1 VEASVVVETLETLV
15 KVDQV
20 EVAEVTETD
29 LHQEQVVKRHN
40 LHNQVTLAHTVLDTM
55 VVMQIQE
62 THLEH
67 QVLVV
72 AQVPLVAM
80 VVTMVVKVVMVKLIR

>member
-1 VEASVVVETLETLV
+1 MVETLETLL

-20 EVAEVTETD
+20 VVAEVTETD
-29 LHQEQVVKRHN
+29 LHQDKVAKRHN
-40 LHNQVTLAHTVLDTM
+40 QLNQVTLAHTVLDTM

-72 AQVPLVAM
+72 AQVPLVAQ